1 MAAAIIMIAFILL
14 FVGTIVLIQFPA
26 VATEIYTVAS
36 SFMTFLGNS
45 TGLLWFFCLKL
56 LL

>member
-45 TGLLWFFCLKL
+45 TGLLWFCLKL